1 MSRKVGRRALAAL
14 LVATAVAAVT
24 ACTPTPDR
32 DDPGSVVMLAS
43 AEVTSVIDGDT
54 LVVRTID
61 GSERLR
67 IIGVD
72 TPEIG
77 RDGAADE
84 CYAQEAR
91 AYVDDALTG
100 RIVQIYPDSTQ
111 DDVDRYGRL
120 LRHVRVDGRNFAE
133 TVIAAGAGIEY
144 TYDAAYAGQEAHL
157 AAQDDA
163 RERRRGL
170 WGACGGGG

>member
-1 MSRKVGRRALAAL
+1 MSRASMRCASASL
-14 LVATAVAAVT
+14 LVMTAVAAAT
-24 ACTPTPDR
+24 ACTPPPDPDETR
-32 DDPGSVVMLAS
+32 SVVMVSS
-43 AEVTSVIDGDT
+43 AAVTSVIDGDT
-54 LVVRTID
+54 LVVRTVD
-61 GSERLR
+61 GPERLR

-91 AYVDDALTG
+91 AFVDEALSG

-120 LRHVRVDGRNFAE
+120 LRHVQIDGNQVAE
-133 TVIAAGAGIEY
+133 MVIAAGAGVEY

-163 RERRRGL
+163 REHRRGL
-170 WGACGGGG
+170 WGACGGRG

>member
-1 MSRKVGRRALAAL
+1 MI
-14 LVATAVAAVT
+14 TAVAAAT
-24 ACTPTPDR
+24 ACTPPPDPDETR
-32 DDPGSVVMLAS
+32 SVVMVSS
-43 AEVTSVIDGDT
+43 AAVTSVIDGDT
-54 LVVRTID
+54 LVVRTVD
-61 GSERLR
+61 GPERLR

-91 AYVDDALTG
+91 AFVDEALSG

-111 DDVDRYGRL
+111 DDVDRCGRL
-120 LRHVRVDGRNFAE
+120 LRHVQIDGNQVAE
-133 TVIAAGAGIEY
+133 MVIAAGAGVEY

-163 RERRRGL
+163 REHRRGL
-170 WGACGGGG
+170 WGACGGRG

>member
-1 MSRKVGRRALAAL
+1 MSRASMRCASASL
-14 LVATAVAAVT
+14 LMITAVAAAT
-24 ACTPTPDR
+24 ACTPPPDPDETR
-32 DDPGSVVMLAS
+32 SVVMVSS
-43 AEVTSVIDGDT
+43 AAVTSVIDGDT
-54 LVVRTID
+54 LVVRTVD
-61 GSERLR
+61 GPERLR

-91 AYVDDALTG
+91 AFVDEALSG

-120 LRHVRVDGRNFAE
+120 LRHVQIDGRQVAE
-133 TVIAAGAGIEY
+133 MVIAAGAGVEY

-163 RERRRGL
+163 REHRRGL
-170 WGACGGGG
+170 WGACGGRG